1 MSSRQDLLIANLKDL
16 TAKKGLQMIVIK
28 KAEENL
34 KNLKLSVRA
43 TDKEMCVIIDE
54 LSGKVSYPILDE
66 IDKAETA
73 KAIDQIPVIKPIQ
86 VIDPNT
92 ISYEIEEDFYMK
104 GRPKVTLI
112 KGTERRVISASTIS
126 VMYIYGRIEDCD
138 QKQLLGFWNSEAI
151 KQQIEVARLTEPIIA
166 LRKADGSIIL
176 KYAGKLR
183 KIDANDV
190 PNELNLNSQSQLE
203 HLWTS
208 DKARDYTVDED
219 KVQIN
224 SLAGTKKNNTTSSN
238 KKAGAMA

>member
-16 TAKKGLQMIVIK
+16 TVKKGLQMVVIK

-34 KNLKLSVRA
+34 RNLKLSVRV
-43 TDKEMCVIIDE
+43 TDKEMCAIIDE

-73 KAIDQIPVIKPIQ
+73 KAIDQIPLIKPIE

-112 KGTERRVISASTIS
+112 KGTERRVISVGVIT
-126 VMYIYGRIEDCD
+126 VMYAYGRIEDCN
-138 QKQLLGFWNSEAI
+138 QKQLLGFWNSEAT
-151 KQQIEVARLTEPIIA
+151 KQQIEAARLTEPIIA

-190 PNELNLNSQSQLE
+190 PIPSELNLNSQSQLE

-219 KVQIN
+219 KAQIH
-224 SLAGTKKNNTTSSN
+224 SLAGTKKNNSN
-238 KKAGAMA
+238 KKAGATA